1 MKNFADHAIC
11 KKREVMMNRARRTM
25 TPLEIFNA
33 IESLTDAEK
42 ETLSMLADEK
52 LSEELMK
59 RRRDALIEMK
69 KGELINEE
77 ELLISFPSSGL
88 GMW

>member
-1 MKNFADHAIC
+1 MKNFADHAVC
-11 KKREVMMNRARRTM
+11 KKREVMMMNRARKTM

-52 LSEELMK
+52 LSGELMK

-69 KGELINEE
+69 KGELIKEE
-77 ELLISFPSSGL
+77 ELFR
-88 GMW
+88 GMMSNV

>member
-1 MKNFADHAIC
+1 MK
-11 KKREVMMNRARRTM
+11 RARRTM

-77 ELLISFPSSGL
+77 ELFR
-88 GMW
+88 GMMSNV

>member
-1 MKNFADHAIC
+1 
-11 KKREVMMNRARRTM
+11 MMNRARKTM

-52 LSEELMK
+52 LSGELMK

-69 KGELINEE
+69 KGELIKEE
-77 ELLISFPSSGL
+77 ELFR
-88 GMW
+88 GMMSNV

>member
-1 MKNFADHAIC
+1 MKNFADHAVC
-11 KKREVMMNRARRTM
+11 KKREVMMMKRARRTM

-77 ELLISFPSSGL
+77 ELFR
-88 GMW
+88 GMMSNV